1 MNDPRSSR
9 RKQSALLRRNFLEL
23 TQSFIIPLERY
34 IASLMPLQKNI
45 SPLKAPPSLK
55 PFRPE
60 DFIQTVENNG
70 PQLTSGTKGN
80 WIGLYKRFLH
90 SNNFDSWLKYRQAE
104 METKITSLHL
114 TMLSETDLLTWS
126 KGKSEVELVD
136 MVLRIRSKLRLI
148 SNKRVEVDT
157 SVEEMLKIKLKS
169 LTDSLPPDLKG
180 ILIKD

>member
-1 MNDPRSSR
+1 MIDV
-9 RKQSALLRRNFLEL
+9 KFVFFL
-23 TQSFIIPLERY
+23 Q
-34 IASLMPLQKNI
+34 
-45 SPLKAPPSLK
+45 
-55 PFRPE
+55 
-60 DFIQTVENNG
+60 
-70 PQLTSGTKGN
+70 
-80 WIGLYKRFLH
+80 
-90 SNNFDSWLKYRQAE
+90 
-104 METKITSLHL
+104 
-114 TMLSETDLLTWS
+114 DLLTWS